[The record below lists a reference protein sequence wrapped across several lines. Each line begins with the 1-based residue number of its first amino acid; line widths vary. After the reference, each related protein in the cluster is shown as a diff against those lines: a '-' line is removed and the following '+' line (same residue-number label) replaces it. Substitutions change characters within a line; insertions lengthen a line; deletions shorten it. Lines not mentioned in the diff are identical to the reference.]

1 MGTALMKAL
10 VYLNLQ
16 KAEISIFCPYTTH
29 ALQPLDKAEFGPFNK
44 VYNKACSEYLSASP
58 VNQVTKWTFPHLFK
72 MAWDEGVTEKNIKSG
87 FAACGIYP
95 LDPMAISQE
104 SFLPSEPTNR
114 LVTSESYS
122 TEPETANVPLMS
134 TVSSLSVRNESV
146 LPGPSDLVPIAE
158 NCSTSL
164 DASFQ
169 VDTSVVVLLVLCL
182 GV

>member
-1 MGTALMKAL
+1 
-10 VYLNLQ
+10 
-16 KAEISIFCPYTTH
+16 
-29 ALQPLDKAEFGPFNK
+29 
-44 VYNKACSEYLSASP
+44 
-58 VNQVTKWTFPHLFK
+58 
-72 MAWDEGVTEKNIKSG
+72 
-87 FAACGIYP
+87 
-95 LDPMAISQE
+95 MAINQE
-104 SFLPSEPTNR
+104 SFLPSEPTDR

-122 TEPETANVPLMS
+122 TEPETADVPLMS
-134 TVSSLSVRNESV
+134 TVSSLSVRNEPV